1 MRKLKISNLDIVRN
15 IKNDHKKKTIIC
27 NFIFYLLTDIFQRQ
41 TPLTIDKERKERR
54 RINTERKIEYG
65 QPPLHCLF
73 ISFANYPSGYWLPPA
88 VAPGAYPGVG
98 VRREGG
104 AGPAHSQGAGGA
116 DESPPVQEGEGQV
129 AAGADN

>member
-1 MRKLKISNLDIVRN
+1 MTKLKTSNLDIVRN
-15 IKNDHKKKTIIC
+15 TKNDNKKKTIIRK
-27 NFIFYLLTDIFQRQ
+27 FILLISFKDRP
-41 TPLTIDKERKERR
+41 PLTFDKERKERR
-54 RINTERKIEYG
+54 RINTERKIENG
-65 QPPLHCLF
+65 QLPLHCLF
-73 ISFANYPSGYWLPPA
+73 ISFSNYPSGYWLPPA

-129 AAGADN
+129 AAGADH

>member
-1 MRKLKISNLDIVRN
+1 MVNSPGIVYSF
-15 IKNDHKKKTIIC
+15 H
-27 NFIFYLLTDIFQRQ
+27 F
-41 TPLTIDKERKERR
+41 LTIPVV
-54 RINTERKIEYG
+54 T
-65 QPPLHCLF
+65 
-73 ISFANYPSGYWLPPA
+73 LPPA

-129 AAGADN
+129 AAGADH